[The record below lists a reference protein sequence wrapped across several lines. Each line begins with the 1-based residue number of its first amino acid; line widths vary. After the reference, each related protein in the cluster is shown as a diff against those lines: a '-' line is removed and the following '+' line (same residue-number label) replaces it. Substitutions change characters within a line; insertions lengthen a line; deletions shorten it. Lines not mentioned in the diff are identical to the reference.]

1 MTEGIE
7 RFDRSPVAARE
18 AGPGPSAADRPGDP
32 GAPAARL
39 RWSAGGLVHEVP
51 LHPAPGEPRLAGAG
65 PAAKDLLVALL
76 GALDRAAA
84 SGETRVRARHGEF
97 EVFVDVPRAWPRP
110 GAAPTAILA
119 GPSRWMPLTPRAEAE
134 AARVHARALDALGPE
149 ELEALR
155 VYPRRRRAVAAW
167 RRRLESTQWQLDEA
181 LRVGRRWS
189 AVAAGGALAA
199 VGAALAAARW
209 RQPALVFAAGAAT
222 LALAAAWSAGR
233 RRSRALA
240 ARRAGRAERL
250 ARLEARH
257 DDLERRAHGAAARL
271 GVEDPWG
278 LTARIDQAEA
288 RRREIEAQLV
298 PGTGTL
304 AWAERIASAIG
315 VTPPGPFDPRSVAI
329 EFPGEAGG
337 WPFEVAA
344 ANAGSELRAAAGLA
358 RIAERV
364 ARELPAPWP
373 VVLYEPWAADAPEA
387 RARRLMAL
395 ARVLPD
401 RAVVAIVT
409 HR

>member
-1 MTEGIE
+1 MEGTE
-7 RFDRSPVAARE
+7 RLDRSPLAGRE
-18 AGPGPSAADRPGDP
+18 ADPGPSAPGPP

-39 RWSAGGLVHEVP
+39 RWTAGGLVYEVP
-51 LHPAPGEPRLAGAG
+51 LGPAPGEPRLVGAG

-76 GALDRAAA
+76 GALDRAAS
-84 SGETRVRARHGEF
+84 SGETRVRARQGEV
-97 EVFVDVPRAWPRP
+97 EVFVDVPAAWPRP
-110 GAAPTAILA
+110 GAVPTGILT
-119 GPSRWMPLTPRAEAE
+119 GPSRWPPLPPPAEAE
-134 AARVHARALDALGPE
+134 AARVHARALEMLGPE

-155 VYPRRRRAVAAW
+155 VYPRRRRAIAVW
-167 RRRLESTQWQLDEA
+167 RRRLESAQWQLDEA
-181 LRVGRRWS
+181 LRAGRRWS
-189 AVAAGGALAA
+189 AAAAGGTFAA

-209 RQPALVFAAGAAT
+209 RQPALVFAAGAVT
-222 LALAAAWSAGR
+222 LALAAAWSAGH

-250 ARLEARH
+250 ARLAARH
-257 DDLERRAHGAAARL
+257 DEVERRAHGAAARL

-278 LTARIDQAEA
+278 LTARIDQAET
-288 RRREIEAQLV
+288 RRREIEAQLA

-304 AWAERIASAIG
+304 AWAERIATAIG
-315 VTPPGPFDPRSVAI
+315 ITPPGPFDPRSVAI
-329 EFPGEAGG
+329 EIPGEAGG
-337 WPFEVAA
+337 WPYEVAA
-344 ANAGSELRAAAGLA
+344 ARAGSELRAAAGLA

-373 VVLYEPWAADAPEA
+373 VVLFEPWAADAPEA